1 MSEIKHQLVSGI
13 GKLGIAIGPE
23 AVDLLLVYL
32 EMLRKWNK
40 TYNLTAITQPVQ
52 MVTDHLLDALSVLP
66 YLPSSAKLI
75 DIGTGGGI
83 PGMILGICLPEV
95 TITLLDS
102 NQKKTTFLRQAV
114 IELGLKNVTVASAR
128 AEAFRE
134 RDFDIIISRAFAT
147 LSDFVAVSK
156 DLIAPSGRWFAMKG
170 KKLTQELEEFKE
182 NYPDCEIEKIIPLSV
197 PGSQAERHLMI
208 IKQTI

>member
-1 MSEIKHQLVSGI
+1 MSDIKHQLASGI
-13 GKLGIAIGPE
+13 DELGIAMRPE
-23 AVDLLLVYL
+23 AVDLLVVYL
-32 EMLRKWNK
+32 DMLKKWNK
-40 TYNLTAITQPVQ
+40 TYNLTAITEPAQ

-66 YLPSSAKLI
+66 YLPLRGNVI
-75 DIGTGGGI
+75 DVGTGGGV
-83 PGMILGICLPEV
+83 PGMILAICLPEV

-128 AEAFRE
+128 AEAFGE
-134 RDFDIIISRAFAT
+134 RGFDIITSRAFAT
-147 LSDFVAVSK
+147 LSDFVTVSRG
-156 DLIAPSGRWFAMKG
+156 LIAPSGRWFAMKG
-170 KKLTQELEEFKE
+170 KKLDHELDEFEKSH
-182 NYPDCEIEKIIPLSV
+182 PDCEIEKIIPLSV